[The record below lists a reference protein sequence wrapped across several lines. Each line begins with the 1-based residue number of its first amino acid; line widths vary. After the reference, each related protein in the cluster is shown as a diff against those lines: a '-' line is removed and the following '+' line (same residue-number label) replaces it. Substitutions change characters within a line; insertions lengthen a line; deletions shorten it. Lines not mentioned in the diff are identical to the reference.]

1 MNNLD
6 IFFVIHTHK
15 KLNFYTLS
23 LFLTFIKM
31 AKKLSQ
37 YQNNYDVVSTGIKQ
51 LIDELN
57 VLIALDKL
65 NVFDELLWVLRC
77 TSCMFERTKNDVL
90 YGGSRQQREQ
100 FISVICDLFN
110 HLTDIDPQYNISNLT
125 TKQHNELERLF
136 KNLKDSVSEM
146 IDIYVD

>member
-1 MNNLD
+1 M
-6 IFFVIHTHK
+6 
-15 KLNFYTLS
+15 NFYTLS

-31 AKKLSQ
+31 AKTLPQ
-37 YQNNYDVVSTGIKQ
+37 YQNNYDAVSNDIKQ
-51 LIDELN
+51 LIIVLN

-65 NVFDELLWVLRC
+65 NGFDELLWVLRC

-110 HLTDIDPQYNISNLT
+110 HLTDIDPHYDSSNLT
-125 TKQHNELERLF
+125 PEQHNELERLF